1 MSMKESLDLKN
12 KKESAALRTDSSN
25 TPLHPRIHLEPLE
38 LLQLLSS
45 LLPFLCF
52 SLPTSKTAEFENV
65 RTWERQIVQS
75 WFRKICSKYRW
86 YHNTMDKTVA
96 YLHHFTHLWPRLPR
110 KWCAQLHIAHTQAME
125 ISCHFHLSDEASR
138 GCWPI
143 QMKEYKWKTS
153 IIVTQRP
160 FFIGFSH
167 IPTHSRTATM
177 RTHAMHT
184 PYDPLYIGLH
194 INLCIP
200 FAAKKDASW
209 QHHETYELPFCCKQS
224 CPYL

>member
-1 MSMKESLDLKN
+1 
-12 KKESAALRTDSSN
+12 
-25 TPLHPRIHLEPLE
+25 
-38 LLQLLSS
+38 
-45 LLPFLCF
+45 
-52 SLPTSKTAEFENV
+52 
-65 RTWERQIVQS
+65 
-75 WFRKICSKYRW
+75 
-86 YHNTMDKTVA
+86 MDKTVA
-96 YLHHFTHLWPRLPR
+96 YLQYFTHLWPRLPR

-143 QMKEYKWKTS
+143 QMKDYKWKTS
-153 IIVTQRP
+153 IIVTQGP
-160 FFIGFSH
+160 FFIGFSR

-224 CPYL
+224 CPYLQPPTYNILESFTSSFFQAGLLGYRKRAHCCTEWLKPGCPQYSHQRYSVTANRWCIHSGTTTATKCHEQLYGMELLQQQFVSSE